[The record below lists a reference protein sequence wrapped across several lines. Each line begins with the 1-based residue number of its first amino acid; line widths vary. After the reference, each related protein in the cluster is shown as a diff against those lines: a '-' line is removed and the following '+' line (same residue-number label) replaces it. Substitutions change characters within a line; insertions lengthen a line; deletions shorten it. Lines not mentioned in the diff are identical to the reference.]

1 MIHRKVLFLLLAV
14 ICLSILGLVQFNVK
28 ASATTIQVPLD
39 YPTIQEAINNANP
52 GDTVSVSAGTYQECL
67 YINKNLTMTGAG
79 RDTTIIN
86 GAGAWCGIE
95 ANSSSV
101 AITGFTV
108 VNVTLGIY
116 IYESNGCI
124 VSGNS
129 ITTPHTNITQ
139 EVGIWLYASN
149 SSVVSN
155 NIVYDVGWRGIVLCG
170 YSSNNTITL
179 NTVTDCGS
187 GIAVSGEGNFI
198 YHNNFADNQLQ
209 TEMLDSFH
217 NDWNSTYEGNY
228 WSDHNGTDADK
239 DGIGDTSYMIDENN
253 TDNYPLM
260 GMFSQFEITEQD
272 QNYTVTTIC
281 NSTIIDFTYD
291 GAIYFNT
298 TGSESTEGFCR
309 IMIPNALFDHNYTIL
324 IDGSPP
330 LQQNEL
336 PLSNSTQT
344 YVYFTYPNTTHAVTI
359 IPEYTTILLLSLI
372 ILTIPTAMALRKRK
386 QKNKTKATTQKRN
399 QQKTFGTSIVQA

>member
-1 MIHRKVLFLLLAV
+1 
-14 ICLSILGLVQFNVK
+14 
-28 ASATTIQVPLD
+28 
-39 YPTIQEAINNANP
+39 
-52 GDTVSVSAGTYQECL
+52 
-67 YINKNLTMTGAG
+67 
-79 RDTTIIN
+79 
-86 GAGAWCGIE
+86 
-95 ANSSSV
+95 
-101 AITGFTV
+101 
-108 VNVTLGIY
+108 
-116 IYESNGCI
+116 
-124 VSGNS
+124 
-129 ITTPHTNITQ
+129 
-139 EVGIWLYASN
+139 
-149 SSVVSN
+149 
-155 NIVYDVGWRGIVLCG
+155 
-170 YSSNNTITL
+170 
-179 NTVTDCGS
+179 
-187 GIAVSGEGNFI
+187 
-198 YHNNFADNQLQ
+198 
-209 TEMLDSFH
+209 MLDSFH